1 LFEVVYIYVLVEL
14 INQRGKLEKS
24 FVTIYL
30 VYIIEEDKK
39 ETKKKNEMRKGYIR
53 SKIYKVKSDIYKQ
66 RRRYGPKVK
75 NKDKKR

>member
-1 LFEVVYIYVLVEL
+1 MFEVVYIYVLVEL